1 MTIISAEFEWG
12 IKDLYKNKDV
22 YTIFE
27 YDGEEHQTDVIYK
40 AGNNG
45 AIWNHKF
52 NLDIKEDSPL
62 ILKCFNYDWYKW
74 D

>member
-45 AIWNHKF
+45 AIWNH
-52 NLDIKEDSPL
+52 
-62 ILKCFNYDWYKW
+62 
-74 D
+74 